1 MTYYQSANN
10 KFSDGL
16 LNRPAGSSLSR
27 SRSIAATAAGVARS
41 EKSLPT
47 TAGGPYSALDQ
58 LAASHLLNAL
68 AHPLLAQQV
77 AVVKEGGKH
86 LAPAP

>member
-1 MTYYQSANN
+1 MTYYQSSNN
-10 KFSDGL
+10 TLSDGPEPTGGQL
-16 LNRPAGSSLSR
+16 AQPQSLDR
-27 SRSIAATAAGVARS
+27 ATAAGVARS

-68 AHPLLAQQV
+68 AHPLLAQ
-77 AVVKEGGKH
+77 
-86 LAPAP
+86 